1 MAIPQN
7 KSFNDLRDANFKALV
22 DENLLDGTPSPDPDL
37 TEEQR
42 AELEKLEKR
51 FKSLLTNR
59 EDIEELASTHIQRK
73 FYDRITEGRSDWT
86 ANFIR
91 MRDLYL
97 VLRAEALCP
106 GSSGFRI
113 SDAVRQKLVQF
124 FSEPSQERSSEA
136 TTSAPSLPSAG
147 NIYPKDLAN
156 IRNELWKDLQRSRFK
171 SFQELFCDPMN
182 FAVPMLS
189 SACNPRS
196 LNTCSL
202 APCLVSPDR
211 MPSKLLSDLGL
222 VKWREESITPL
233 EVLQTK
239 GALEVVNGLKALWES
254 TEKID
259 SESDRIM
266 IVKPHTD
273 AVRSFYRDQRGV
285 ALDQVRPDLIGSILY
300 VREKVSGSSRAAA
313 GAQKRGEFVPQQRV
327 VHFHASAYSLVR
339 KTHHQREGHDAEIK
353 ELAKLT
359 IEWKDLNERINSQW
373 KPATSTEHRQHLHGL
388 LCKLAAETHEKLA
401 ADSNVDKREALKFLI
416 QIEEQLAIPPR
427 NLNLVIQNIAPILT
441 KMVAAFTRLDN
452 RSKEIPQKGQWNEKD
467 RMVLNG
473 SIKEHEG
480 RFQKVQRVLLDTP
493 AILRDYEYY
502 FTQGGLSREQRTKE
516 ANKLIGRMNLGFES
530 LSSDIK
536 IRPFIAFAEK
546 LRSCS
551 KELHT
556 AIVNQTRTGVRDAI
570 VKMVVVCKLQQT
582 NAAFE
587 VLRMRTIERQTVP
600 LKELVKVARELA
612 KVVEARELFPERTV
626 VGYREP
632 YGVVEQKVKDIKRTL
647 LHYEDMGLDLT
658 ARKEHYKNLREYLD
672 LTDLEDI
679 VRKLP

>member
-7 KSFNDLRDANFKALV
+7 KSFNDLRDANFKALER
-22 DENLLDGTPSPDPDL
+22 DNLLDGPL
-37 TEEQR
+37 NTEPR
-42 AELEKLEKR
+42 KVR
-51 FKSLLTNR
+51 FKSLLTDR
-59 EDIEELASTHIQRK
+59 QQSEELASTHTQRQ
-73 FYDRITEGRSDWT
+73 FYDRVTEGRSDWT

-97 VLRAEALCP
+97 VLRAEALFP
-106 GSSGFRI
+106 RSSGFRI

-136 TTSAPSLPSAG
+136 TTSAPLLPSAG

-156 IRNELWKDLQRSRFK
+156 IRNELWEDLPRSRFK

-189 SACNPRS
+189 SECIPRS
-196 LNTCSL
+196 LNTCNL
-202 APCLVSPDR
+202 APCLVSLDR

-222 VKWREESITPL
+222 VQWPEERITQL

-239 GALEVVNGLKALWES
+239 GALKVVNGLKALWES

-259 SESDRIM
+259 SKSGRIM

-273 AVRSFYRDQRGV
+273 EVRSFYCSPAAAVDPSKV
-285 ALDQVRPDLIGSILY
+285 ALDPIRSDLIGSILY
-300 VREKVSGSSRAAA
+300 VREEVSGSFRAAA
-313 GAQKRGEFVPQQRV
+313 GAQKRGEFLPQQHV

-359 IEWKDLNERINSQW
+359 IKWKDLNERINSQW
-373 KPATSTEHRQHLHGL
+373 KRATSTEHRQHLHGL

-416 QIEEQLAIPPR
+416 QIKEQLAIPPR

-452 RSKEIPQKGQWNEKD
+452 RSKEISQKAPWNEKD
-467 RMVLNG
+467 RTDLNRY
-473 SIKEHEG
+473 IEKHEEQ
-480 RFQKVQRVLLDTP
+480 FQIVQECLSAAP
-493 AILRDYEYY
+493 AILRGYNDY
-502 FTQGGLSREQRTKE
+502 FTKTGLTTEQRTKV
-516 ANKLIGRMNLGFES
+516 ANDLLGRMNLGFES
-530 LSSDIK
+530 LSSMIE

-556 AIVNQTRTGVRDAI
+556 AIVNQTRNGVRYAI

-587 VLRMRTIERQTVP
+587 VLRRRTMEHQAVP
-600 LKELVKVARELA
+600 LKELVKVAEELA
-612 KVVEARELFPERTV
+612 KVVAAREIFPEYTV

-632 YGVVEQKVKDIKRTL
+632 YGVVEKKVKEFKKGL
-647 LHYEDMGLDLT
+647 LHYQDRGLDLT
-658 ARKEHYKNLREYLD
+658 ARNDLYRKLRKYLD